1 MYLRRQFSSHSTTN
15 ITNSQAGVVTLGNF
29 DGMHLGHCALIVA
42 LKKLAAL
49 NELTTHVVTFTP
61 HPRDYFAKQ
70 GRGLPV
76 LNISSVRNRLMYLN
90 KMGVDYV
97 HLLRFNQE
105 LATLSP
111 QDFVLHVLVKACNAK
126 HVLVGRDVRFGHQR
140 AGDWALLCSLGE
152 QYGFAVH
159 CFEEVLDSAALR
171 ISSSAIRHD
180 LYAGHLQD
188 ANLLLGYA
196 YSLSGRV
203 IHGKKLARTLNFPT
217 LNINPHLPNP
227 ALRGV
232 FVVQIEGLNSRSNPP
247 RLYGVANLGIR
258 PTVDQA
264 QGFSLEVHVLDWS
277 GDVYGLTVNITF
289 LYKLRSEA
297 VYANLPDLQHAIAQ
311 DVLNA
316 RQWLS
321 VQMVS

>member
-1 MYLRRQFSSHSTTN
+1 MYLHRQFSSHSNVN
-15 ITNSQAGVVTLGNF
+15 IIPSQGGVVTLGNF
-29 DGMHLGHCALIVA
+29 DGMHLGHRALIVA
-42 LKKLAAL
+42 LKKLAEY

-70 GRGLPV
+70 GRGSPV

-90 KMGVDYV
+90 TMGVDHV
-97 HLLRFNQE
+97 HLLRFNQH

-111 QDFVLHVLVKACNAK
+111 QDFVLHVLVKACHAK

-171 ISSSAIRHD
+171 ISSSAVRHD
-180 LYAGHLQD
+180 LYAGHLHD
-188 ANLLLGYA
+188 ANLLLGYS
-196 YSLSGRV
+196 YNLSGRV
-203 IHGKKLARTLNFPT
+203 IHGQKLGRTLNFPT
-217 LNINPHLPNP
+217 LNVNLNVLNP

-232 FVVQIEGLNSRSNPP
+232 FVVAIEGLNSRATT

-258 PTVDQA
+258 PTVEQT
-264 QGFSLEVHVLDWS
+264 QRFSLEVHVLDWS
-277 GDVYGLTVNITF
+277 GDAYGLIVNIIF

-297 VYANLPDLQHAIAQ
+297 VYANLSDLQHAIAQ
-311 DVLNA
+311 DILNA

-321 VQMVS
+321 VQTVNS

>member
-1 MYLRRQFSSHSTTN
+1 
-15 ITNSQAGVVTLGNF
+15 
-29 DGMHLGHCALIVA
+29 MHLGHRALILA
-42 LKKLAAL
+42 LKNLAEY

-70 GRGLPV
+70 GRGSPV

-90 KMGVDYV
+90 KMGVDHV
-97 HLLRFNQE
+97 HLLRFNQD

-111 QDFVLHVLVKACNAK
+111 QDFVRHVLVKACNAK

-140 AGDWALLCSLGE
+140 AGDWALLCSLGQ
-152 QYGFAVH
+152 QYSFAVH
-159 CFEEVLDSAALR
+159 CFEEVLDNAALR

-180 LYAGHLQD
+180 LYAGHLDD

-203 IHGKKLARTLNFPT
+203 IHGQKLGRTLNCPT
-217 LNINPHLPNP
+217 LNINLHVSNP

-232 FVVQIEGLNSRSNPP
+232 FVVAIEGLNSQSTS

-258 PTVDQA
+258 PTVEQA
-264 QGFSLEVHVLDWS
+264 QRFSLEVHVLDWS
-277 GDVYGLTVNITF
+277 GDAYGLTVNIIF
-289 LYKLRSEA
+289 LHKLRGEA
-297 VYANLPDLQHAIAQ
+297 VYANLSDLQHAIAQ
-311 DVLNA
+311 DILNA

-321 VQMVS
+321 V